1 MPVNT
6 VAFQEFNSLRG
17 RVPDFIPKN
26 FFLISPYNS
35 YTWLKKLKRNIL
47 GKRKLGRASCSLNTA
62 LLIRV
67 SGWRGRSFFKKNTK
81 KSQLFPFENSFPW
94 KQPLR
99 HHCSDRTT
107 TGSIQPGF
115 KEWSLPCDDS
125 VTTDTK
131 IKPWHKPI
139 HFSPVVVWV
148 KPTLR
153 WIQGHTIP

>member
-17 RVPDFIPKN
+17 RVPDFIQINK
-26 FFLISPYNS
+26 FLFLISPYNS

-81 KSQLFPFENSFPW
+81 KNHSCFPLRTAFLENSHSGITV
-94 KQPLR
+94 QTELPLA
-99 HHCSDRTT
+99 
-107 TGSIQPGF
+107 P
-115 KEWSLPCDDS
+115 
-125 VTTDTK
+125 
-131 IKPWHKPI
+131 
-139 HFSPVVVWV
+139 FSQVLRNGPFLVM
-148 KPTLR
+148 TL
-153 WIQGHTIP
+153 